1 MAPLPKLV
9 PAAPTRGEPVEVDRS
24 PWWIGSSA
32 GSALRVY
39 LPGVADRHASITER
53 EDGYYL
59 SPMPGAAIML
69 NGRPVSAA
77 TRLADGVIVEI
88 SPAARWE
95 FVTGEPRIVAAPE
108 PEEEAAPE
116 YETLEPSGK
125 KMGWSRRRRIRSNR
139 AGFPLWGWAAILLL
153 VAALGFGIRTVVTAL
168 RSGNAEPETPAPI
181 TATEQ
186 QLYDS
191 LMVESTRNVE
201 RGATLLDLGLPDEAL
216 RQFALAINVLEVS
229 DIGRSEWVQ
238 PSINTIIQTVRD
250 IYAAYRLN
258 PPSGIRGVRGK
269 LADLS
274 KTLGANLTSD
284 QFQNAVATVGLAFK
298 SAFNDTIVVTGRD
311 HPEHVSLYGRGSAMD
326 IRVRNLTRDQVTFLV
341 ASFLKVGVRVK
352 DFSTDDVLQ
361 AQIAAARAR
370 GWNDRAGTGLH
381 LHIDR
386 FRDRRDAYTVG
397 AAPGG

>member
-1 MAPLPKLV
+1 
-9 PAAPTRGEPVEVDRS
+9 
-24 PWWIGSSA
+24 
-32 GSALRVY
+32 LRVY
-39 LPGVADRHASITER
+39 LPGVADRHASITDR

-59 SPMPGAAIML
+59 SPMPGAAILL

-139 AGFPLWGWAAILLL
+139 ARFPLWGWAAILLL

-216 RQFALAINVLEVS
+216 RQFALAINVLEAS

-284 QFQNAVATVGLAFK
+284 QFQGAVVAVGLAFK

>member
-9 PAAPTRGEPVEVDRS
+9 PAAPTRGEPVDVDRS

-77 TRLADGVIVEI
+77 TRLTDGVIVEI

-108 PEEEAAPE
+108 PEAEAAPE
-116 YETLEPSGK
+116 YAALEPSGK

-168 RSGNAEPETPAPI
+168 RSSNAEPEIQAPI

-201 RGATLLDLGLPDEAL
+201 RGATLLDRSARRSA
-216 RQFALAINVLEVS
+216 RQFALAINVLEAKRRA
-229 DIGRSEWVQ
+229 RSEWSSRASARSSRRCGTSARIA
-238 PSINTIIQTVRD
+238 PKS
-250 IYAAYRLN
+250 
-258 PPSGIRGVRGK
+258 PSGIQAVRGK
-269 LADLS
+269 LA
-274 KTLGANLTSD
+274 
-284 QFQNAVATVGLAFK
+284 K
-298 SAFNDTIVVTGRD
+298 SV
-311 HPEHVSLYGRGSAMD
+311 P
-326 IRVRNLTRDQVTFLV
+326 
-341 ASFLKVGVRVK
+341 
-352 DFSTDDVLQ
+352 
-361 AQIAAARAR
+361 
-370 GWNDRAGTGLH
+370 
-381 LHIDR
+381 
-386 FRDRRDAYTVG
+386 RRW
-397 AAPGG
+397 APA